1 MKLLLKK
8 SGFTLL
14 EVLFAVVILSFALST
29 IFVFLNS
36 MFRTVK
42 KIKNIS
48 YQIDRTPLVYSFDS
62 FIVKNIKV
70 NNYES
75 EKFKIIFYSNTNL
88 ISENTLK
95 NVKNIYS
102 LEYVS
107 DQNNVNEKK
116 FGNMIFIPEEKKDE
130 QKD

>member
-95 NVKNIYS
+95 NVKNIYG